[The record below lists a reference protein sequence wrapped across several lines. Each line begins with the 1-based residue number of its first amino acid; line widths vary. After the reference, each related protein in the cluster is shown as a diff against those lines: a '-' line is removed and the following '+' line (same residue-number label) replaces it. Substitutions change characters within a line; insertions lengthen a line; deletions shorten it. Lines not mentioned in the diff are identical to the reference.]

1 MGDISREPL
10 PGGARS
16 KGTALKGPA
25 EVIRLDDLTVEER
38 ADMDETRSGDE
49 GPDDPAARAFPSPR
63 QAPAAP
69 MRIEPFRPTL
79 DRLEEVDRLG
89 EGGDRPADTP
99 LDAAESVAEAAPA
112 AAAAA
117 AEEQPSAEVPG
128 EDAVDEGVLSDTAA
142 LAVVADD
149 PGAPEADFSEESGA
163 MAAESAAAG
172 DHPTIAQEFAVDE
185 EETLVSGLGSDEAEV
200 AVDGAGAD
208 GDAVEMCAVPT
219 VDELVEDGEA
229 PAAQAEPL
237 RASSLPE
244 DGDEAPPLTDPEEV
258 GRVLLAV
265 LLSAREPLSL
275 VRMAEVCNSTQK
287 VVEAGLRVLD
297 AELRQRGLP
306 LEIVQMGD
314 GVRVSTSPAVYP
326 YLTRLKKLKPA
337 EKLSPAALETLAVIA
352 YRQPVIRLEVEA
364 IRGVKVGPMLQS
376 LLQHKL
382 IRVVGRADVPGKPL
396 QYGTTQHFLER
407 FGLRSLKDLPSIQE
421 FRALG

>member
-16 KGTALKGPA
+16 KGRALKGPA

-38 ADMDETRSGDE
+38 SDMDETRSGTE

-63 QAPAAP
+63 LAPAAP
-69 MRIEPFRPTL
+69 MRIEPFGPASGRDGEAELPDGPGEL
-79 DRLEEVDRLG
+79 SAEDAPVPVDEALSVEEAIVEDL
-89 EGGDRPADTP
+89 
-99 LDAAESVAEAAPA
+99 EAAPT
-112 AAAAA
+112 
-117 AEEQPSAEVPG
+117 AEVPAGVEPMEADGSQAGPYDADALELAELLAEG
-128 EDAVDEGVLSDTAA
+128 EPEPQQEAAELDAPA
-142 LAVVADD
+142 ADD
-149 PGAPEADFSEESGA
+149 VEA
-163 MAAESAAAG
+163 
-172 DHPTIAQEFAVDE
+172 H
-185 EETLVSGLGSDEAEV
+185 
-200 AVDGAGAD
+200 
-208 GDAVEMCAVPT
+208 AVPT
-219 VDELVEDGEA
+219 VDELVDDSDA
-229 PAAQAEPL
+229 VPAQAEPL
-237 RASSLPE
+237 RESSLSE
-244 DGDEAPPLTDPEEV
+244 DSDDAPPLTDPEEV

-287 VVEAGLRVLD
+287 VVEAGLRALD

-314 GVRVSTSPAVYP
+314 GVRVSTSPTVYP
-326 YLTRLKKLKPA
+326 YLTRLKKLKPV

>member
-16 KGTALKGPA
+16 KGTTLKGPA

-38 ADMDETRSGDE
+38 TGMDETRSGTD
-49 GPDDPAARAFPSPR
+49 GPEDPAARAFPSPR
-63 QAPAAP
+63 LAPAAP
-69 MRIEPFRPTL
+69 MRIEPFGPSVEPEEPAAEKQEKQEQPGADLPESAGSGVASEHVEVAAEDETAAEDQAAFGDDPAVEDHSAL
-79 DRLEEVDRLG
+79 EDRAVSLESADEDVL
-89 EGGDRPADTP
+89 PADEGS
-99 LDAAESVAEAAPA
+99 DAATVDAELVDATD
-112 AAAAA
+112 
-117 AEEQPSAEVPG
+117 EVGPT
-128 EDAVDEGVLSDTAA
+128 AVDEDLEAC
-142 LAVVADD
+142 AV
-149 PGAPEADFSEESGA
+149 PS
-163 MAAESAAAG
+163 
-172 DHPTIAQEFAVDE
+172 VDE
-185 EETLVSGLGSDEAEV
+185 LV
-200 AVDGAGAD
+200 AD
-208 GDAVEMCAVPT
+208 GDAV
-219 VDELVEDGEA
+219 
-229 PAAQAEPL
+229 PALAEPL
-237 RASSLPE
+237 RASSLPA
-244 DGDEAPPLTDPEEV
+244 DSDEAPPLTDPEEV

-265 LLSAREPLSL
+265 LLSAREPLSM

-287 VVEAGLRVLD
+287 VVEAGLRALD
-297 AELRQRGLP
+297 TELRQRGLP

-314 GVRVSTSPAVYP
+314 GVRVSTSPTVYP